1 LLIHKVRVDGQ
12 MFILQ
17 PGQDVKEL
25 QADILRAA
33 ERGAGFVD
41 FQTIGRSNISVLITP
56 NVGVRFES
64 LERTDEQIAEW
75 EHDPPSIDTTM
86 DYDDLV

>member
-1 LLIHKVRVDGQ
+1 VLIHKVRVDGQ

-25 QADILRAA
+25 QAHILKAA

-64 LERTDEQIAEW
+64 IERTDQQIEAW
-75 EHDPPSIDTTM
+75 EHDPPSIDTTT